1 MILTGVALKATI
13 VANMA
18 TKKLRQVGQA
28 NLGELLF
35 GAYRRQVLALLLMHP
50 EQSFHVREIARI
62 TGKPAGTL
70 YRELNSLTEAGLL
83 VRSPFGNQVH
93 HRANPACPI
102 YEELRGILRKTFG
115 VADVLREALEPFSG
129 QVGIAFVYGS
139 VARGDERAS
148 SDVDVMIIGKLKF
161 SDAVLALSP
170 AEDILRREVNPH
182 VYSSREFKSKFAD
195 GEPFLVRIVEGSKIF
210 LTGGEDD
217 LGKLAGHRASA
228 SA

>member
-1 MILTGVALKATI
+1 
-13 VANMA
+13 MA
-18 TKKLRQVGQA
+18 TKAVSSR

-35 GAYRRQVLALLLMHP
+35 GAYRRQILALLLMHP

-70 YRELNSLTEAGLL
+70 YRELNSLAEAGLL

-93 HRANPACPI
+93 YRANPACPI

-115 VADVLREALEPFSG
+115 VADVLREALKSVSD
-129 QVGIAFVYGS
+129 QVSIAFVYGS

-161 SDAVLALSP
+161 GDAALALSA
-170 AEDILRREVNPH
+170 AEEILRREVNPH
-182 VYSSREFKSKFAD
+182 VYSSREFKSKLAER
-195 GEPFLVRIVEGSKIF
+195 EPFLVRVVEGPKIF

-217 LGKLAGHRASA
+217 LGKLAGHRAAA